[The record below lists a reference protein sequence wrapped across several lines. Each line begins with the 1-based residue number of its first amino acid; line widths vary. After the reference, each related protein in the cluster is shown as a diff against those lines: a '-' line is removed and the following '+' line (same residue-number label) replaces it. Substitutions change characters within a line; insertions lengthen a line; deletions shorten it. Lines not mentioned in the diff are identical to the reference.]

1 MTWKP
6 GPKRI
11 LVTGAS
17 GGLGGAL
24 AQYCASPGIRLS
36 LWGRDEVRLAA
47 IADSCRAKGA
57 MAQVRSLDLSD
68 AAAAIAALQ
77 AEDAADPIDV
87 ALLASG
93 LGDTRAAGE
102 TVEDPMLVARLGQ
115 VNFVAPSA
123 MAAALARRMA
133 ARGGGN
139 IVLIGSAA
147 AFHALPFATAYAG
160 SKAGLAR
167 FAQALNLAVG
177 NHGVTVTLAS
187 PGFIDTQAAR
197 RVPGP
202 KPLIMSGDDAAARI
216 VKAAMRGKT
225 HIVMPWQFALL
236 RLIDRAMPAPLRSH
250 LLQSLTPSG
259 L

>member
-1 MTWKP
+1 MTWKS

-24 AQYCASPGIRLS
+24 AQYCASPGTRLS
-36 LWGRDEVRLAA
+36 LWGRDEKRLAA
-47 IADSCRAKGA
+47 IADSCRARGA
-57 MAQVRSLDLSD
+57 AADVRSFDLSD
-68 AAAAIAALQ
+68 AAGAIAALL

-102 TVEDPMLVARLGQ
+102 IIEDPMLVARLGQ

-123 MAAALARRMA
+123 MAAALAKRMA
-133 ARGGGN
+133 ARGGGS

-147 AFHALPFATAYAG
+147 AFHALPFAAAYAG
-160 SKAGLAR
+160 SKAGLTR
-167 FAQALNLAVG
+167 FTQALNLAVS
-177 NHGVTVTLAS
+177 NQGVTVTLAS
-187 PGFIDTQAAR
+187 PGFIDTEAAR
-197 RVPGP
+197 QVSGP
-202 KPLIMSGDDAAARI
+202 KPLIMSPNDAAARI
-216 VKAAMRGKT
+216 VKAAMRGKA
-225 HIVMPWQFALL
+225 HIVMPWPFALL
-236 RLIDRAMPAPLRSH
+236 RLIDRAMPDLLRSR
-250 LLQSLTPSG
+250 LLRSLTPHG